1 MKKPFLFFYL
11 IIIPFCSFAQQN
23 IFSHVWWEATG
34 SYDNDR
40 FGAYGLDTLGK
51 LNDTIPHAISI
62 GAADGI
68 RMAYNRDHVKADT
81 APHGFFP
88 GGSAIVPG
96 DINGDGIK
104 DYVVLNEDLETV
116 TVLFGTDTIGKFDTA
131 MVLHGEPTDLQF
143 TNTSIVVAPFDSTR
157 YDGIVISD
165 INGANETGRLLYYRG
180 GTILDTIPTEIVTG
194 ISRQQFVGG
203 YIATGHIRD
212 KSKECLV
219 ETRSHGK
226 YADVFLYP
234 FGHGFTLTPSDTFT
248 INEDTNQAGFMGSFV
263 IADADGDGIDD
274 MILGSYSEVLIYK
287 GGETINPHVTYLLHP
302 PPNVQV
308 ASFAVII
315 TDVGDITGRG
325 YHTIV
330 VSYPTD
336 SNNGY
341 LNGAVYLYNLN
352 VGNNAPKDECV
363 ADGFGPVGFEDSF
376 GETVI
381 ASGNANGLGQ
391 YSFMVGRT
399 EGTAATA
406 HSGALTAFWGDTSF
420 GPMVGVR
427 EDGSIPVVFSLG
439 QNYPNPFSG
448 ETNINFSVL
457 DPRLYGSS
465 ATLTLYNEF
474 GEKVKTLYS
483 STADNIIRSLHFNA
497 EELPSGNYFYRLECG
512 GRETTRMLT
521 ILQ

>member
-1 MKKPFLFFYL
+1 MKKVTLCML
-11 IIIPFCSFAQQN
+11 LLMSCSCVAQQN
-23 IFSHVWWEATG
+23 IFNYEWWEAVG
-34 SYDNDR
+34 SYDGDR
-40 FGAYGLDTLGK
+40 FGAYGLDTLGR

-62 GAADGI
+62 GARDGI
-68 RMAYNRDHVKADT
+68 RLSYNRDNVKADT
-81 APHGFFP
+81 APHGYFP

-116 TVLFGTDTIGKFDTA
+116 TVFFGTDTIGKFDTA
-131 MVLHGEPTDLQF
+131 MVLHSYRPDLGF
-143 TNTSIVVAPFDSTR
+143 TNAEIIVAKFDSSK

-165 INGANETGRLLYYRG
+165 VNGANETGRILYYRG
-180 GTILDTIPTEIVTG
+180 GTKLDTTPTETVIG
-194 ISRQQFVGG
+194 KSREEFVGG
-203 YIATGHIRD
+203 VIATGHVRD
-212 KSKECLV
+212 KNKEYLV
-219 ETRSHGK
+219 ETRFHGA
-226 YADVFLYP
+226 YANVFLYP
-234 FGHGFTLTPSDTFT
+234 FGHNFTLTPSDTFT

-287 GGETINPHVTYLLHP
+287 GGKTINPHVTNLLHP

-336 SNNGY
+336 SNSGY
-341 LNGAVYLYNLN
+341 LSGAVYLYNFN
-352 VGNNAPKDECV
+352 VGDNAPKDECV

-376 GETVI
+376 GQTVI
-381 ASGNANGLGQ
+381 ASGNANGKGQ
-391 YSFMVGRT
+391 HSFMVGRT

-406 HSGALTAFWGDTSF
+406 HGGGLTAFWGDTSF

-448 ETNINFSVL
+448 ETHIDFSVL

-465 ATLTLYNEF
+465 VTLTLYNEF
-474 GEKVKTLYS
+474 GENVATLYRGN
-483 STADNIIRSLHFNA
+483 ADNIIRSLQVHA
-497 EELPSGNYFYRLECG
+497 EG
-512 GRETTRMLT
+512 
-521 ILQ
+521 